1 MIVSGRGYVL
11 DCHSRLSYMLNLLC
25 LCTRLLCIP
34 SFLFITSQTLWD
46 AKWLVAALV
55 VVYVSFFRDRDV
67 KTAVGVDYSLH
78 YKTVTGLMLIVQ
90 LGLFGFFCKFY
101 GIRVKL
107 HMKNYK
113 NYIKCYK

>member
-1 MIVSGRGYVL
+1 MSLYAAALHPIL
-11 DCHSRLSYMLNLLC
+11 
-25 LCTRLLCIP
+25 
-34 SFLFITSQTLWD
+34 LFITSQTLWD

-90 LGLFGFFCKFY
+90 LGLFGCFVNFMEL
-101 GIRVKL
+101 G
-107 HMKNYK
+107 
-113 NYIKCYK
+113 

>member
-1 MIVSGRGYVL
+1 MSLYAAAL
-11 DCHSRLSYMLNLLC
+11 HPFL
-25 LCTRLLCIP
+25 
-34 SFLFITSQTLWD
+34 LFITSQTLWD